1 MGALI
6 WLASYP
12 KSGNTWL
19 RSFLCNLLIDAP
31 EPADINKL
39 ANFCLGES
47 LRVWYEPHAA
57 APLETLNAAE
67 LARLRPIG
75 QADMMKAFDD
85 SVFVKTHNYLGSWA
99 GTPLH
104 NMDVT
109 AGGIYVLRNPLDVAL
124 SAHHHFNLTLDD
136 TIAMMARP
144 SAGTLLS
151 ATNIPEVYTDWSG
164 HVRSWT
170 AQPTPQLLVLR
181 YEDLAADPLKHFG
194 IVASFLGLQVS
205 DERLGRAVA
214 HSSFAVLKKQEQEKG
229 FLERPE
235 NAKSFF
241 REGRAEQ
248 WRDALTPD
256 QIRRIVDDHRLQ
268 MQRFSYIPP
277 DYA

>member
-47 LRVWYEPHAA
+47 LRRWYEPHAM
-57 APLETLNAAE
+57 APLETLSAAE
-67 LARLRPIG
+67 LARLRPAG
-75 QADMMKAFDD
+75 QSDMTRAFAD
-85 SVFVKTHNYLGSWA
+85 SVFVKTHNHLGSWA

-104 NMDVT
+104 NMAVT
-109 AGGIYVLRNPLDVAL
+109 AGAIYVLRNPLDVVV
-124 SAHHHFNLTLDD
+124 SAHHHFNLSIDE
-136 TIAMMARP
+136 TIAMMGRS

-151 ATNIPEVYTDWSG
+151 ATNVPEIYTDWSG

-170 AQPTPQLLVLR
+170 AQPNPQLLVLR
-181 YEDLAADPLKHFG
+181 YEDLAADPVRNFG
-194 IVASFLGLQVS
+194 TVASFLGLRVS
-205 DERLGRAVA
+205 GERLQRAIA
-214 HSSFAVLKKQEQEKG
+214 HSSFAALKKQEEERG
-229 FLERPE
+229 FLERPD
-235 NAKSFF
+235 AAPAFF

-248 WRDALTPD
+248 WRDVLTPE
-256 QIRRIVDDHRLQ
+256 QVKRIVAGHRVQ
-268 MQRFSYIPP
+268 MQRFGYIPV

>member
-19 RSFLCNLLIDAP
+19 RSFLCNLLTDAP

-57 APLETLNAAE
+57 APLETLSAAQ
-67 LARLRPIG
+67 LARLRPLG
-75 QADMMKAFDD
+75 QAGMTKAFGD

-104 NMDVT
+104 NMSVT

-136 TIAMMARP
+136 TIAMMARQ

-170 AQPTPQLLVLR
+170 EQPNPQLLVLR

-214 HSSFAVLKKQEQEKG
+214 HSSFAVLKKQEEEQG

-248 WRDALTPD
+248 WRDVLTPD
-256 QIRRIVDDHRLQ
+256 QVRRIVADHRVQ
-268 MQRFSYIPP
+268 MQRFGYIPP